1 MRLVASLLLIFG
13 TLAGAAAENTLT
25 PAEKKEGWT
34 LLFDGKTMNG
44 WLDPAKKDKPGTGWK
59 VEDGTL
65 ATVQGAL
72 IREDLITAKSYDDF
86 ELKFD
91 WKLTPGGN
99 TGLKYRIQRELLMD
113 QSKMEKGPGAFEGI
127 VGREIANPKSDRK
140 TLAPDAKAE
149 LYTIAFEFQL
159 LDDERH
165 PDAKKGHG
173 SPNGRAVLDDS
184 RHRQSRQP
192 RRRVE
197 LLHSPSQ
204 RPAVR
209 ALDQRHE
216 GTRRLAEGPGHRRR
230 GREALGQ
237 VRPAGP
243 RHPQQSEAVGP
254 PCAPASR
261 RQRLV
266 PQYQNPDTEIM
277 GVHACS

>member
-1 MRLVASLLLIFG
+1 MRLVASLLLIIG
-13 TLAGAAAENTLT
+13 NLAGAAAENTLT

-91 WKLTPGGN
+91 WKVTPGGN

-113 QSKMEKGPGAFEGI
+113 QSKIEKGPGAFEGI

-140 TLAPDAKAE
+140 TLALDSKAE
-149 LYTIAFEFQL
+149 VYTIAFEFQL

-165 PDAKKGHG
+165 PDAKKDTAHQTGALYSMIPATAKAANPAGEWNSSILRVKGQRFEHWINGTKVLEG
-173 SPNGRAVLDDS
+173 SLKD
-184 RHRQSRQP
+184 
-192 RRRVE
+192 
-197 LLHSPSQ
+197 
-204 RPAVR
+204 PAI
-209 ALDQRHE
+209 AA
-216 GTRRLAEGPGHRRR
+216 GAEKRWGKYAP
-230 GREALGQ
+230 Q
-237 VRPAGP
+237 VRDILSNPKPSGP
-243 RHPQQSEAVGP
+243 LALQHHGDNVWFRNIKI
-254 PCAPASR
+254 R
-261 RQRLV
+261 TLK
-266 PQYQNPDTEIM
+266 
-277 GVHACS
+277 

>member
-72 IREDLITAKSYDDF
+72 IREDLITAKSYGDF

-113 QSKMEKGPGAFEGI
+113 QSKMEKGPGWI
-127 VGREIANPKSDRK
+127 R
-140 TLAPDAKAE
+140 
-149 LYTIAFEFQL
+149 
-159 LDDERH
+159 
-165 PDAKKGHG
+165 
-173 SPNGRAVLDDS
+173 
-184 RHRQSRQP
+184 RHRRPRDSEPEERSENPRSRCQGRTLHHRVRVPTP
-192 RRRVE
+192 R
-197 LLHSPSQ
+197 
-204 RPAVR
+204 
-209 ALDQRHE
+209 
-216 GTRRLAEGPGHRRR
+216 
-230 GREALGQ
+230 
-237 VRPAGP
+237 
-243 RHPQQSEAVGP
+243 
-254 PCAPASR
+254 
-261 RQRLV
+261 
-266 PQYQNPDTEIM
+266 
-277 GVHACS
+277 